1 MTATSP
7 ALAAP
12 DLPRTGRAAAVR
24 STARGVGPAVIGL
37 VAFFLG
43 WELVIRATN
52 TPSFVVPAP
61 SAIAQRLWVQLP
73 EYSNEFLYTLAAAG
87 AGLAIGTTVGVTG
100 AIIMSSWRI
109 LERSLF
115 PLAVILKLVPFI
127 AIAPL
132 LRIWLGYEL
141 TPKIVLAALITF
153 FPVLVNCIIGLRS
166 ADPLALEFLRS
177 VGAGRWEILMR
188 LRSMATLPYLF
199 AALKVNVNLALI
211 GAIVGEFFGATHG
224 IGKIIDET
232 SSTLDIRSMFAAIM
246 FLAAT
251 GVILTLLMNVA
262 ERRVLFWHESV
273 RS

>member
-100 AIIMSSWRI
+100 AIIM
-109 LERSLF
+109 
-115 PLAVILKLVPFI
+115 
-127 AIAPL
+127 
-132 LRIWLGYEL
+132 
-141 TPKIVLAALITF
+141 
-153 FPVLVNCIIGLRS
+153 
-166 ADPLALEFLRS
+166 
-177 VGAGRWEILMR
+177 
-188 LRSMATLPYLF
+188 
-199 AALKVNVNLALI
+199 
-211 GAIVGEFFGATHG
+211 
-224 IGKIIDET
+224 
-232 SSTLDIRSMFAAIM
+232 
-246 FLAAT
+246 
-251 GVILTLLMNVA
+251 
-262 ERRVLFWHESV
+262 
-273 RS
+273 